1 MLRQQF
7 KILKF
12 VSEEAE
18 TRFKTILEKKT
29 LVLEW
34 GLRPNAN
41 LDEDIALM
49 IVERNWFQLVEQPQ
63 PFVISIIKEF
73 YANAFER
80 EGNVVTFWGKPM
92 EFDAN
97 TINEYFGL
105 ETLTDDRYEDTL
117 PNLDIFIS

>member
-63 PFVISIIKEF
+63 PFVISVIKEF
-73 YANAFER
+73 YANAFE
-80 EGNVVTFWGKPM
+80 
-92 EFDAN
+92 
-97 TINEYFGL
+97 
-105 ETLTDDRYEDTL
+105 
-117 PNLDIFIS
+117 